1 MSQIIKNL
9 TSGPVP
15 PAVPTSFTTDYK
27 SDFTANGISIPVANI
42 LNVVGGNDN
51 ADPISNDN
59 GIATQSDPN
68 GGENLLVLLTN
79 RLFGG
84 TTNIGVGPNDII
96 TFALANVPTAYQ
108 IQFQIVGRN
117 IVSGDSLGYTMFAA
131 CKTDGIT
138 ATVIETHYLDT
149 DQDASFIDLALPSAS
164 ATASLI
170 TSGNSVILQVSGLA
184 GQTITY
190 KAVGTYIQ
198 I

>member
-9 TSGPVP
+9 VSGGPLP

-27 SDFTANGISIPVANI
+27 ADFTANGTSVPAANV

-68 GGENLLVLLTN
+68 GGSNLLVLLTN

-84 TTNIGVGPNDII
+84 TTNIGVGPNAII
-96 TFALANVPTAYQ
+96 TFALALGTPTAYQ
-108 IQFQIVGRN
+108 FQFQIVGRD
-117 IVSGDSLGYTMFAA
+117 VTTGDSLGYTIFAA
-131 CKTDGIT
+131 AKTDGTT
-138 ATVIETHYLDT
+138 ASIVETPYIDI
-149 DQDASFIDLALPSAS
+149 DQDSSLVTGG
-164 ATASLI
+164 ATASFLA
-170 TSGNSVILQVSGLA
+170 SGNSVILQVSGVA
-184 GQTITY
+184 GHDITY